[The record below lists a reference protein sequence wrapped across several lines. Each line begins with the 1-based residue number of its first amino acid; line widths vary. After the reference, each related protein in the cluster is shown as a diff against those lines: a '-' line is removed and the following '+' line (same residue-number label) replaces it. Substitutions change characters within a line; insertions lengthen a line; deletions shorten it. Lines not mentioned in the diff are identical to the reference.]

1 MKGLSRLINP
11 KSIALYGGGWSS
23 NVLDQLLK
31 SGFGGDI
38 WPVHPKKTE
47 LMGLPCFKDT
57 AHLPGIPDAA
67 FLGVNRN
74 LSVSVVKEL
83 SDIGA
88 GGAICFASGFA
99 EMSTGELQ
107 DALVAAAG
115 DMPILGPNCYGLLN
129 LDIAQLFTIG
139 NQAVIGIADLGLQ
152 MLGDERITAIG
163 LYLEGFND
171 IRALEKFA
179 RKSRQK
185 NIPVVILKT
194 GKTQKSRSAAISHT
208 ASLSGSDKDLY

>member
-1 MKGLSRLINP
+1 LKGLSRLINP

-23 NVLDQLLK
+23 NVLEQLRK
-31 SGFGGDI
+31 SGFDGDI

-47 LMGLPCFKDT
+47 LMGLPCFRDT
-57 AHLPGIPDAA
+57 ADLPSIPDAV

-74 LSVSVVKEL
+74 LSVSIVKEL

-99 EMSTGELQ
+99 ERDTAKLQ

-129 LDIAQLFTIG
+129 YLDNITLWPDQHG
-139 NQAVIGIADLGLQ
+139 
-152 MLGDERITAIG
+152 GDWI
-163 LYLEGFND
+163 
-171 IRALEKFA
+171 
-179 RKSRQK
+179 
-185 NIPVVILKT
+185 
-194 GKTQKSRSAAISHT
+194 SRSFSPLAIK
-208 ASLSGSDKDLY
+208 LLLVLPI